1 MARLVSLLR
10 VTAGI
15 RGFAGRNAPGIST
28 ETAGIDPV
36 GQPFRRFKYAAQK
49 GRASSSFFG
58 IFFARSWNALSG
70 HTTATPTHPALPS
83 DPQGIRRDC
92 KEIRRGVVKPQ
103 GQRTEV
109 SCVTQ
114 GTRLHDQRAEIR
126 CSTPA

>member
-1 MARLVSLLR
+1 MDETPRESAEKPLVLAPWGSRFVDLNAHPRKDELARH
-10 VTAGI
+10 
-15 RGFAGRNAPGIST
+15 
-28 ETAGIDPV
+28 
-36 GQPFRRFKYAAQK
+36 
-49 GRASSSFFG
+49 FFG